1 MNEQLARV
9 WSWRGHRLA
18 WPLAVAA
25 VVVAEAAMLLYSGR
39 HQFFFYDEWRLVVE
53 RVVPQ
58 PDGLGG
64 WFQQLF
70 RPDGEHV
77 IGVPLTVFVM
87 VTRLFGIDTYWPF
100 IVLNI
105 AVRLATLWFADDIAR
120 RLGARRAARFW
131 LLVVIAFFGQG
142 HESLFGQSLIFAGF
156 TLVFC
161 LAAIRIAVIAHER
174 PERSQWWAG
183 GWSALLLTLAVFS
196 SSYAFP
202 AVVGVAVL
210 YVLMSRWRAAAMSF
224 VVPPVAFIAIR
235 ALAGG
240 AYSQQQPFSISRVPV
255 YIDYVQAGTGA
266 VGEGLTGLD
275 GLGFASFVLLLVAI
289 VLIGRRATAVQFSL
303 VMAGTVVLF
312 FGQASL
318 SRSVLG
324 SSQATASRYVFF
336 CGVLMVVAAAA
347 AWGDRRV
354 RGRWLA
360 IVAVL
365 LVVSLA
371 SSLGKLIDGRSS
383 YLRAMATSHQRVL
396 VGLAANERGLTRF
409 TPDPEWAPD
418 LVADRIDTVM
428 NWSGSRELLD
438 QGGACFDDLV
448 AELDRLGVDTA
459 SLDARQRAAL
469 VLLLDEHVVGFGGP
483 EMSFTDL
490 LVFGAQGGTG
500 SQVLDLLQE
509 DYRYLV
515 QVTPQIDAVPVLH
528 RCS

>member
-1 MNEQLARV
+1 MNEQLARL
-9 WSWRGHRLA
+9 WSRRGHRLA

-25 VVVAEAAMLLYSGR
+25 VVVAEVAMLLYSGR
-39 HQFFFYDEWRLVVE
+39 HQFFFYDEWRLIVE
-53 RVVPQ
+53 RVVPD
-58 PDGLGG
+58 PNGLGG

-77 IGVPLTVFVM
+77 IGVPLTVFVL

-105 AVRLATLWFADDIAR
+105 VVRVATLWFADDIAR

-131 LLVVIAFFGQG
+131 LLVVIGFFGQG

-161 LAAIRIAVIAHER
+161 LAAIRVAVIAHQS
-174 PERSQWWAG
+174 PERSEWWAG

-210 YVLMSRWRAAAMSF
+210 YALMSRWRAAALSF
-224 VVPPVAFIAIR
+224 VVPPVAFVLIR
-235 ALAGG
+235 AVAGG
-240 AYSQQQPFSISRVPV
+240 AYSQQQPLSIGRVPV
-255 YIDYVQAGTGA
+255 YIDYIQAGTGA
-266 VGEGLTGLD
+266 VGEALTGLD
-275 GLGFASFVLLLVAI
+275 GLGFASFVLLLVVI
-289 VLIGRRATAVQFSL
+289 VLIGRRDSVVQFSL
-303 VMAGTVVLF
+303 VMAATVVLF

-324 SSQATASRYVFF
+324 SEQATASRYVFF
-336 CGVLMVVAAAA
+336 CGVLMAMAVAA

-354 RGRWLA
+354 GGRWLA

-365 LVVSLA
+365 LLVSLA

-383 YLRAMATSHQRVL
+383 YLTAMSTSQQRVL
-396 VGLAANERGLTRF
+396 VGLAANERGLTQF
-409 TPDPEWAPD
+409 SPDPEWAPD
-418 LVADRIDTVM
+418 LVADRIDAVM
-428 NWSGSRELLD
+428 GWSGSRDLLD

-448 AELDRLGVDTA
+448 AELDRLGVDTV
-459 SLDARQRAAL
+459 SLDDRQRAAL
-469 VLLLDEHVVGFGGP
+469 VLLLSEHVVGFGEP

-500 SQVLDLLQE
+500 SQVLDSLQD

-515 QVTPQIDAVPVLH
+515 QVTPQIDAVPVVA
-528 RCS
+528 RCA

>member
-1 MNEQLARV
+1 VNEQLTRV

-25 VVVAEAAMLLYSGR
+25 VVVAEVAMLLYTGR
-39 HQFFFYDEWRLVVE
+39 HQFFFYDEWRLIVE
-53 RVVPQ
+53 RSA
-58 PDGLGG
+58 PDPGSVGG

-77 IGVPLTVFVM
+77 IGVPLTLFVLA
-87 VTRLFGIDTYWPF
+87 TRLFGIDTYWPF

-142 HESLFGQSLIFAGF
+142 HESLFAQSIIFAGF

-161 LAAIRIAVIAHER
+161 LAAIRIAVIARDEPH
-174 PERSQWWAG
+174 RSQWWAG
-183 GWSALLLTLAVFS
+183 GSSAFLLTMAVFS

-210 YVLMSRWRAAAMSF
+210 FWLMSRRRAAVISL
-224 VVPPVAFIAIR
+224 VVPPVAFLVVR

-240 AYSQQQPFSISRVPV
+240 SYSQQQPLSISRVPV

-266 VGEGLTGLD
+266 VGEGITGLD
-275 GLGFASFVLLLVAI
+275 GLGFASFVLLLVAV
-289 VLIGRRATAVQFSL
+289 VLIARRATTVQFAL

-336 CGVLMVVAAAA
+336 CGVLMLVAIAA
-347 AWGDRRV
+347 AWGERRV
-354 RGRWLA
+354 GGRWLV

-365 LVVSLA
+365 LLVSLA
-371 SSLGKLIDGRSS
+371 SSFGKLIDGRSS
-383 YLRAMATSHQRVL
+383 YLTAMATSYQRVP
-396 VGLAANERGLTRF
+396 VGFAANERGLTRF
-409 TPDPEWAPD
+409 PPDPEWAPD
-418 LVADRIDTVM
+418 LNGDRIDTVM
-428 NWSGSRELLD
+428 NWSGSRELIA

-469 VLLLDEHVVGFGGP
+469 VLLLNEHVVGFGGP

-500 SQVLDLLQE
+500 SQVLDLLLE

-515 QVTPQIDAVPVLH
+515 QVTPQIDAVPVVH